1 MKQIKFL
8 VVLFV
13 TSLLVGCGAYNEVA
27 TFPPSDEVFIT
38 SGDGDIQKPYTPVGQ
53 LIYAKSGYRIG
64 LPLLGL
70 IPFNDVNPDKE
81 LREEVITEI
90 KQQGGDGLINMQIT
104 FEAPKNGILGL
115 GAKGGVLF
123 VTGTIIK
130 R

>member
-1 MKQIKFL
+1 MKQIKL
-8 VVLFV
+8 
-13 TSLLVGCGAYNEVA
+13 SILLLMTVFFVGCGAYNEVT

-53 LIYAKSGYRIG
+53 LIYARSGYRLG
-64 LPLLGL
+64 LPILGL
-70 IPFNDVNPDKE
+70 IPFNDVNPDRE

-90 KQQGGDGLINMQIT
+90 KRQGGDGLINMQIT
-104 FEAPKNGILGL
+104 FEAPKNGILGI

>member
-1 MKQIKFL
+1 MKQIKFFL
-8 VVLFV
+8 LLSM
-13 TSLLVGCGAYNEVA
+13 TALLVGCGAYNEVA
-27 TFPPSDEVFIT
+27 TFPPADEVFIT

-53 LIYAKSGYRIG
+53 LIYARSGYRLG
-64 LPLLGL
+64 LPIFGL
-70 IPFNDVNPDKE
+70 IPFNDVKPDKE
-81 LREEVITEI
+81 IREQVVREI
-90 KQQGGDGLINMQIT
+90 QAKGGDGLINMSLS

>member
-1 MKQIKFL
+1 MKQIKLFL
-8 VVLFV
+8 LLFVAVLF
-13 TSLLVGCGAYNEVA
+13 TSCGAYNEVA
-27 TFPPSDEVFIT
+27 TFPPADEVFIT

-53 LIYAKSGYRIG
+53 LIYARSGYRLG
-64 LPLLGL
+64 LPILGL
-70 IPFNDVNPDKE
+70 IPFNDVKPDKE
-81 LREEVITEI
+81 IREAVVREI
-90 KQQGGDGLINMQIT
+90 QAQGGDGLINMDIT